1 MVAASTRWSI
11 YAGSAAFI
19 AGAVAVGSLGAIAR
33 TLSTVLGLPT
43 GSAAVLLP
51 GPGAVVGGVVW
62 WAVVER
68 RGAVDY
74 LSGGAA
80 GVLTVLLTVGFWTL
94 LVALVYGSGVIFV
107 GETLLVIAIAV
118 GVTTPIGA
126 VMGLAVTAAC
136 RLRRVD
142 PAGGSS
148 GAE

>member
-43 GSAAVLLP
+43 GDAAILLP
-51 GPGAVVGGVVW
+51 APGAVLGGVVW

-68 RGAVDY
+68 RAAVDY
-74 LSGGAA
+74 PSGAA
-80 GVLTVLLTVGFWTL
+80 AGCLTAVLTVGVWTL
-94 LVALVYGSGVIFV
+94 LVALVYGPGVIFV

-118 GVTTPIGA
+118 VVTTPFGA
-126 VMGLAVTAAC
+126 VMGVAVTAAR
-136 RLRRVD
+136 RLGRVD
-142 PAGGSS
+142 PADSSS
-148 GAE
+148 GVE